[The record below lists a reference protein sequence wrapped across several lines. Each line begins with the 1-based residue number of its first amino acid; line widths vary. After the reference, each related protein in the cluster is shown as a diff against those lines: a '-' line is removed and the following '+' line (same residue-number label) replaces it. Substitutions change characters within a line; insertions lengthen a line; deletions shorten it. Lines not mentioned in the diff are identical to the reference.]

1 MLNLRYFENDV
12 DVTSTTLFDVLKSMS
27 TIRVSESLLSRFFFT
42 RIV

>member
-1 MLNLRYFENDV
+1 MLNLRFFENDV

-27 TIRVSESLLSRFFFT
+27 TIEVSESLLSRFLT